1 MAIEIN
7 TVLDLSDAQDKT
19 LDSSFR
25 FLLQDPYIEACL
37 LKDFCKEVQN
47 MSIEEIEVLLRKDNN
62 GRLCSRIE
70 LLNGASKIQ
79 GLLFYLLIVGIE
91 MLILYI
97 RLIMAMCIYL

>member
-7 TVLDLSDAQDKT
+7 TVLDLSDGQDKT

-25 FLLQDPYIEACL
+25 FLLQDPYIESCL

-62 GRLCSRIE
+62 GRWCIE
-70 LLNGASKIQ
+70 NTGTYQ
-79 GLLFYLLIVGIE
+79 
-91 MLILYI
+91 
-97 RLIMAMCIYL
+97 

>member
-7 TVLDLSDAQDKT
+7 TVLDLSDGQDKT

-79 GLLFYLLIVGIE
+79 GLINRDADFVYK
-91 MLILYI
+91 M
-97 RLIMAMCIYL
+97 IMAMCIYL